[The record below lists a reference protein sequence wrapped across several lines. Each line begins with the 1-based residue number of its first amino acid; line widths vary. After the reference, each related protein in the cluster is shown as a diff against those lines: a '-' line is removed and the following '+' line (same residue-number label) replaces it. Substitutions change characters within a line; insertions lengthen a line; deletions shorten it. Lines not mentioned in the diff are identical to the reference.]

1 MKYLGCLN
9 VLQLTESI
17 FFFLLAQ
24 NYFVLLFLSC
34 SFTKKKKKIKVND
47 MNLSKYKVRF
57 SSFQLQHGVLEVFL
71 FNRIT
76 FCFAGV

>member
-9 VLQLTESI
+9 VLQLTES
-17 FFFLLAQ
+17 FFFFYWHKIIL
-24 NYFVLLFLSC
+24 FCFFSPVLSQ
-34 SFTKKKKKIKVND
+34 KKIKVND

-71 FNRIT
+71 FI
-76 FCFAGV
+76 